1 MTQFITVSCT
11 KTNLWPI
18 TLHDSRQTVSD
29 VRLKLGCFQSTS
41 TYSALEASHF
51 MRYIN
56 SRLTDLLTRAGQFP
70 CWSRAVLNA
79 CKNLVPDHFRKFL
92 VQVSSWAS
100 VVGISAGYIDKRR
113 LQLEILAICIKRRI
127 AGRELLIAMRL
138 LNDIFSWRASVSGFS
153 NCWRI

>member
-1 MTQFITVSCT
+1 MLATHAQETCTKNVTQFITVSCT

-56 SRLTDLLTRAGQFP
+56 SRLTYLLT
-70 CWSRAVLNA
+70 
-79 CKNLVPDHFRKFL
+79 
-92 VQVSSWAS
+92 
-100 VVGISAGYIDKRR
+100 YT
-113 LQLEILAICIKRRI
+113 
-127 AGRELLIAMRL
+127 
-138 LNDIFSWRASVSGFS
+138 
-153 NCWRI
+153 